1 MLEKTLESPLD
12 SKEIKLVIPKG
23 NQPWIFIGMTV
34 TEAEALI
41 PWPHDVKSWLFEKDS
56 NAGKGRRQNEKRAA
70 EDVLVR

>member
-1 MLEKTLESPLD
+1 
-12 SKEIKLVIPKG
+12 
-23 NQPWIFIGMTV
+23 MTV